1 MARSAVVNT
10 VPQRSNRETAF
21 LRVQLRVPDA
31 GQRRAPAAPVV
42 QLPTAQFDGA
52 GPIIEETTTNDAVAR
67 RDRLYRRWLAIADAM
82 SALVALV
89 LCADVLG
96 NDHLSAGV
104 LLGLPLVIVASK
116 LSGLYDRDELL
127 VRKTTIEEAPRLFQL
142 ATLYTLVVWMLDDV
156 VIGGPLGSI
165 QALVLWFSMW
175 GLAMLCRR
183 VARWTACRA
192 SAEERLLLVGGA
204 GTYNRLADKLDM
216 GAVNARLVGRL
227 SLQRVSNFS
236 NEERPLD
243 EATLNMLVRELDVH
257 RVAVVPSQTNPQV
270 TLDVIRTVKALGVRV
285 SIVPHV
291 FDVVGNSVVFDDVC
305 GMTLLGVRE
314 FELARSSRAVKRGF
328 DLVGASLGLLAISPL
343 LIAIAAAIKLDS
355 RGPIFFR
362 QERVGRGGRRF
373 GIYKFRTM
381 VADAEARK
389 AELMADNQAAGNGF
403 FKIADDPRIT
413 RVGRLL
419 RKTSLDELPQLINVL
434 RGEMSLVGP
443 RPLINAEDSTIT
455 GYDRRRLR
463 LTPGMTGH
471 WQIMGSARVPMHE
484 MVKIDYLYVTTWN
497 LFEDFKIL
505 VRTVPY
511 MLARRG
517 M

>member
-1 MARSAVVNT
+1 
-10 VPQRSNRETAF
+10 
-21 LRVQLRVPDA
+21 LRVQLRAPDA
-31 GQRRAPAAPVV
+31 GQRRGPAAPVV
-42 QLPTAQFDGA
+42 PITSAQPDGPGA
-52 GPIIEETTTNDAVAR
+52 VIEETQANEAVAR
-67 RDRLYRRWLAIADAM
+67 RDRNYRRWLAIADAL

-96 NDHLSAGV
+96 NDHLSWNV
-104 LLGLPLVIVASK
+104 LLGLPLVVVACK
-116 LSGLYDRDELL
+116 ISGLYDRDELL
-127 VRKTTIEEAPRLFQL
+127 VRKTTIEEAPQLFQL
-142 ATLYTLVVWMLDDV
+142 ATLYTLVVWMLDEV
-156 VIGGPLGSI
+156 VIGGALGSL
-165 QALVLWFSMW
+165 QALVLWLSLW
-175 GLAMLCRR
+175 VLAILFRR

-192 SAEERLLLVGGA
+192 SDAERLLLVGDA

-216 GAVNARLVGRL
+216 GAVNARLVGRM
-227 SLQRVSNFS
+227 SLQRVSNYS

-243 EATLNMLVRELDVH
+243 EATLSALVRDLDVH
-257 RVAVVPSQTNPQV
+257 RVLVVPSQTNPQV
-270 TLDVIRTVKALGVRV
+270 TLDLIRTVKALGVRV

-314 FELARSSRAVKRGF
+314 FELSRSSRFVKRGF
-328 DLVGASLGLLAISPL
+328 DLVGAGLGLLAISPL
-343 LIAIAAAIKLDS
+343 LLAFALLIKLDS
-355 RGPIFFR
+355 RGPVFFR

-373 GIYKFRTM
+373 GIFKFRTM

-389 AELMADNQAAGNGF
+389 AELADQNEAAHHGF

-413 RVGRLL
+413 RVGRIL

-443 RPLINAEDSTIT
+443 RPLIMAEDEAIT

-484 MVKIDYLYVTTWN
+484 MVKIDYIYVTTWS
-497 LFEDFKIL
+497 LFEDLKIL

-511 MLARRG
+511 MLARRS

>member
-1 MARSAVVNT
+1 
-10 VPQRSNRETAF
+10 
-21 LRVQLRVPDA
+21 
-31 GQRRAPAAPVV
+31 V
-42 QLPTAQFDGA
+42 QLPTARFDGV
-52 GPIIEETTTNDAVAR
+52 GPVIEESRVNGAVAR
-67 RDRLYRRWLAIADAM
+67 RDWLYRRWLAVADAL

-96 NDHLSAGV
+96 DDRLSVGV
-104 LLGLPLVIVASK
+104 LVGLPLVIVACK

-156 VIGGPLGSI
+156 VIGGPLGSL
-165 QALVLWFSMW
+165 QALVLWVSLW
-175 GLAMLCRR
+175 GLALLFRR

-192 SAEERLLLVGGA
+192 SAEERLLLVGDA

-236 NEERPLD
+236 SEERPLD
-243 EATLNMLVRELDVH
+243 EATLSTLVRELDVH
-257 RVAVVPSQTNPQV
+257 RVVVVPSQTSPQV
-270 TLDVIRTVKALGVRV
+270 TLEVIRTVKALGVRV

-328 DLVGASLGLLAISPL
+328 DLLGASLGLLAISPL
-343 LIAIAAAIKLDS
+343 LIAFAVAIKLDS
-355 RGPIFFR
+355 RGPVFFR

-373 GIYKFRTM
+373 GIFKFRTM

-389 AELMADNQAAGNGF
+389 AELIERNEAGRNGF

-413 RVGRLL
+413 RVGRIL
-419 RKTSLDELPQLINVL
+419 RTTSLDELPQLLNVL

-443 RPLINAEDSTIT
+443 RPLIGAEDSTIT

-484 MVKIDYLYVTTWN
+484 MVKIDYIYVTTWS
-497 LFEDFKIL
+497 LFEDLKIL
-505 VRTVPY
+505 IRTVPY
-511 MLARRG
+511 MLARRS